1 MSLSSKIRRQHSK
14 LSPVQEQI
22 GPSNEL
28 PEEDEKELSLEL
40 PVVEGIVE
48 EKSEETYDYIIFVA
62 DYKLTSDIASKL
74 DKFLNIKEF
83 SESSFKNRDFKYL
96 KEQQIHYIWTDLHQD
111 GARDWL
117 RRNVKINDGYKMI
130 LTFAVKQSKWVN
142 DLEPYA
148 DLIISKKKIGDAS
161 FLTLGELM
169 SEIRDSVIKIHKP
182 LGGCFDKFL
191 FKNRLVQEK
200 KT

>member
-1 MSLSSKIRRQHSK
+1 MSLSARLRQQSSK
-14 LSPVQEQI
+14 LPVNDEV
-22 GPSNEL
+22 GPSNEA
-28 PEEDEKELSLEL
+28 PVDYEELSLEL
-40 PVVEGIVE
+40 PVVSGISE

-74 DKFLNIKEF
+74 DKFLNIKEY
-83 SESSFKNRDFKYL
+83 SESSFKNRDFNYL
-96 KEQQIHYIWTDLHQD
+96 KEQQIHYIWIDLHQD

-117 RRNVKINDGYKMI
+117 RRNVKVNDGYKMI
-130 LTFAVKQSKWVN
+130 LTFSVKQSKWVA